1 MYICIASAS
10 FLRYTLPEQRCALET
25 VRKKGLRKGTWR
37 PTVAGIGVLPAVS
50 KDIEFQSQKAAQEY
64 VMATLTDS
72 PRKTTKGVAF
82 LMEESA
88 PQDIFTPEDLSE
100 EHLAIGHMVD
110 EFWANEVEP
119 NLPDPREEAGRRAGG
134 AAEVG
139 GTGSDRDD
147 DPGGVWRHGNG
158 SAVVDGGS

>member
-1 MYICIASAS
+1 M
-10 FLRYTLPEQRCALET
+10 T
-25 VRKKGLRKGTWR
+25 
-37 PTVAGIGVLPAVS
+37 
-50 KDIEFQSQKAAQEY
+50 
-64 VMATLTDS
+64 TLTDI

-119 NLPDPREEAGRRAGG
+119 NLPAIREKKPGVALGVL
-134 AAEVG
+134 EVG
-139 GTGSDRDD
+139 GTGADRDD
-147 DPGGVWRHGNG
+147 DPGGVWRHGHG
-158 SAVVDGGS
+158 SAVVDGGG